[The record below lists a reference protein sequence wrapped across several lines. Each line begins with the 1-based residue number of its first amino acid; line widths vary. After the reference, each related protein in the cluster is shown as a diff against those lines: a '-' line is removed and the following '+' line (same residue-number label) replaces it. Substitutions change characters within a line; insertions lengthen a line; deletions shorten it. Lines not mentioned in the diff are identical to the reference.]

1 MTSDISLDTR
11 CNFNKGHK
19 RFIDKVCL
27 EKLEMHD
34 IRRKKIDQCDN
45 CWICIQLLEYGKMEP
60 GKISL
65 SWITHRLA

>member
-1 MTSDISLDTR
+1 MFFRFEIVEE
-11 CNFNKGHK
+11 NEK
-19 RFIDKVCL
+19 RLCL

-45 CWICIQLLEYGKMEP
+45 CWIRTHGKMET

-65 SWITHRLA
+65 SWITHRLS

>member
-1 MTSDISLDTR
+1 MFFRFEIVEE
-11 CNFNKGHK
+11 NEK
-19 RFIDKVCL
+19 RLCL

-45 CWICIQLLEYGKMEP
+45 CWICTQLLEYGKMEP